1 MKPSTT
7 NGKVNEKQAKGKGR
21 ILVVDNDELIVKA
34 ITARLTSEGYDCL
47 PATSAQQGF
56 SLYERGGVDL
66 VITDLNMPGC
76 DGIALSERLR
86 EISSVPILQITAY
99 PTVYEGCTAHI
110 RDTCVVSKP
119 FEWDAL
125 LHLVA
130 VKITQ
135 YREKERTRVDTF
147 LRALEP

>member
-1 MKPSTT
+1 MSATT
-7 NGKVNEKQAKGKGR
+7 PTTSKDKKGR
-21 ILVVDNDELIVKA
+21 ILVVDNDERIVTA
-34 ITARLTSEGYDCL
+34 IAARLTSEGYECL
-47 PATSAQQGF
+47 PAGSARQGL

-66 VITDLNMPGC
+66 VITDLNMPEC

-99 PTVYEGCTAHI
+99 PTVYEGCTSHI

-125 LHLVA
+125 LALVA
-130 VKITQ
+130 DKIARH
-135 YREKERTRVDTF
+135 REKERARIDLF
-147 LRALEP
+147 FGPRGI